1 MLFFL
6 LIGDV
11 DREQFFFFVTKEIDA
26 NGRVLLFKFRYV
38 FHFHWKLNSTYV
50 QFLFV
55 TFVVSNAMWV
65 IFPVDWVKGCQNT
78 PEKALFIL
86 VLYIEYRLFVL

>member
-11 DREQFFFFVTKEIDA
+11 DRKEFFSFITKEIGA

-38 FHFHWKLNSTYV
+38 FHFHRKRDSTYIQV
-50 QFLFV
+50 VFGA
-55 TFVVSNAMWV
+55 FVVSNATWL
-65 IFPVDWVKGCQNT
+65 IFPVDWVKGGQDT
-78 PEKALFIL
+78 PQKAFFIL
-86 VLYIEYRLFVL
+86 VRYIQYRLFVL